1 MTTKV
6 TRQLA
11 AAAVAACVGAGCG
24 LSEQNRPPVNGPSEF
39 GQSISVAAI
48 PDRISQDGVSQ
59 STVQVTVRDSQG
71 KATPGVTVQW
81 NVTAWGDT
89 NNNNLLDGSEQEFGA
104 LIEPSSQQ
112 SVTDGA
118 GIARITVGAPPAP
131 SVLPTSEGKLRVT
144 AKPVNGDA
152 MATMNER
159 SVIVVLVPP
168 AGTLPP
174 NRPPVAAF
182 TISPAIGNINQ
193 SVRFDASLT
202 KDEGELCYDQCSYQ
216 WDFGDFETATGRT
229 VSKSFG
235 RPDKFTITLTVTD
248 SRGGVNSTTQSLTIN
263 GPAAPEARLT
273 LTPASA
279 VGGTTIAFNGAGST
293 VGIGATIERYDWV
306 FGDGKT
312 ESTTVGVTSHVYP
325 EVKRES
331 EGGKEM
337 NYAVVLTVVDSFGRT
352 SVATATATVLPN
364 PEP

>member
-1 MTTKV
+1 MTAKG

-24 LSEQNRPPVNGPSEF
+24 LSEQKKPPVAGPSEF

-81 NVTAWGDT
+81 DVTAWGDA
-89 NNNNLLDGSEQEFGA
+89 NNNNLLDASEQAFGA

-118 GIARITVGAPPAP
+118 GIARITVAAPPAP

-174 NRPPVAAF
+174 NRAPIAAF
-182 TISPAIGNINQ
+182 TIVPAIGIINQ
-193 SVRFDASLT
+193 SVSFDASLT
-202 KDEGELCYDQCSYQ
+202 TDEGDFCGDACSYQ
-216 WDFGDFETATGRT
+216 WDFGDFEHGSGKTATHTYWRPATFT
-229 VSKSFG
+229 V
-235 RPDKFTITLTVTD
+235 TLTVTD
-248 SRGGVNSTTQSLTIN
+248 ARGGVGSTQHSLTVT
-263 GPAAPEARLT
+263 GPAAPVASLSIS
-273 LTPASA
+273 PASIT
-279 VGGTTIAFNGAGST
+279 VGGTVVLNASASTIGAG
-293 VGIGATIERYDWV
+293 GKIEEYAWDY
-306 FGDGKT
+306 GDGTT
-312 ESTTVGVTSHVYP
+312 ETTTTPIVAHAYAAVGTKAVIVTI
-325 EVKRES
+325 KD
-331 EGGKEM
+331 
-337 NYAVVLTVVDSFGRT
+337 NFGRT
-352 SVATATATVLPN
+352 AIAGGTVTVTP
-364 PEP
+364 